1 MYLLPEHASL
11 WAISELSAK
20 NCFFVKH
27 LLSNFLF
34 LLSGLCGV
42 KKVDKGGKE
51 PDLDH
56 HHDYNDQLVVIM
68 IIMIMIMI
76 MASGLCGSEKVDKGG
91 KEPDW
96 GRVAKDRITRIRMHT
111 GLDHRHDYNDHHD
124 NNGHHDHGIAMVIF

>member
-11 WAISELSAK
+11 RAISELSAK
-20 NCFFVKH
+20 N
-27 LLSNFLF
+27 LSSVFLF
-34 LLSGLCGV
+34 FLSGLCGV
-42 KKVDKGGKE
+42 EKVDKGGKE

-68 IIMIMIMI
+68 ITMIMI
-76 MASGLCGSEKVDKGG
+76 MASGLCDSEKVDKGG

-111 GLDHRHDYNDHHD
+111 GLDHRHDYNDHRD
-124 NNGHHDHGIAMVIF
+124 DNGHHDHGIAMVIF

>member
-11 WAISELSAK
+11 RAISELSAK

-27 LLSNFLF
+27 LLSDFLF

-68 IIMIMIMI
+68 ITMIMI

-111 GLDHRHDYNDHHD
+111 GLDHCHDY
-124 NNGHHDHGIAMVIF
+124 NGHHDHGIAVVIF